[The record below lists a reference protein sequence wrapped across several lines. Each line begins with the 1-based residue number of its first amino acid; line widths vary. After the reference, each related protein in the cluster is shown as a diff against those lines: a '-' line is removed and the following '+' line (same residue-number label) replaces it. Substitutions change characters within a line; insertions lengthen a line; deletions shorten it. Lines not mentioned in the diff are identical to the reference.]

1 MISCLPSAR
10 GKAEVDVRAVT
21 PERGRLGERLIVVE
35 FGEHHILDEV
45 FVVKDDDP
53 VGHIP
58 TVFEVM
64 GDGEQSALVG
74 AKLVDVIDEQ
84 RAGDRING
92 VAWLVEH
99 DDMRVEQHAGDDA
112 DPFAQTGREF
122 RHLLVEMPL
131 QFEGTDERLILQPFR
146 VDGMAAVRDSL
157 AGPEQQLPEA
167 DVVTHGHRA
176 DEIAVLG
183 HLEHVAHRRHP
194 TPIDHALPFTGAQ
207 QSDDE
212 SEQRGLADAVV
223 SEDRQR
229 LALRH
234 GEVDVLQHGLSL
246 LVAEGDVFDGDD
258 GMFAVVGAVG
268 VVDVVGGHIV
278 FPCRRFGCVRIRHVR
293 MSQLDI
299 GVDKISREYSG

>member
-35 FGEHHILDEV
+35 FGEHHILDEM

-84 RAGDRING
+84 RAGDRIDG

-112 DPFAQTGREF
+112 DPFAQTGREWMDWQRCVGLF
-122 RHLLVEMPL
+122 LEGFSLLCEL
-131 QFEGTDERLILQPFR
+131 
-146 VDGMAAVRDSL
+146 
-157 AGPEQQLPEA
+157 
-167 DVVTHGHRA
+167 H
-176 DEIAVLG
+176 
-183 HLEHVAHRRHP
+183 
-194 TPIDHALPFTGAQ
+194 GAQ
-207 QSDDE
+207 VPE
-212 SEQRGLADAVV
+212 GRVEPLVV
-223 SEDRQR
+223 VPP
-229 LALRH
+229 H
-234 GEVDVLQHGLSL
+234 VPVDVR
-246 LVAEGDVFDGDD
+246 A
-258 GMFAVVGAVG
+258 
-268 VVDVVGGHIV
+268 
-278 FPCRRFGCVRIRHVR
+278 
-293 MSQLDI
+293 
-299 GVDKISREYSG
+299 